1 MYKTSQGITRI
12 VSAAASVNATDVVG
26 GPNVLTRVTGYN
38 AASAVR
44 YLKFYDKLAGGSTDT
59 PKMTIAIPATTA
71 FNIELDVEFNV
82 AISLRLTTGSADN
95 DTGTLTAGDILGL
108 NVGYSS

>member
-1 MYKTSQGITRI
+1 MYKTSQGVARI

-38 AASAVR
+38 AAAAVR
-44 YLKFYDKLAGGSTDT
+44 YIKFYNKLAGASTDT
-59 PKMTIAIPATTA
+59 PVLTIAVPATTA
-71 FNIELDVEFNV
+71 FNLELDVEFSV
-82 AISLRLTTGSADN
+82 AISLRMTTGSADN
-95 DTGTLTAGDILGL
+95 DTGALTAGDILGL